1 MKEKIILDWEV
12 LGKKLTTWQQMG
24 HEVVFTNGCF
34 DVLHVGHIHYLAEAK
49 SLGKYLVVGINGD
62 DSVRRLK
69 GADRPY
75 NHQMDR
81 ALLLAA
87 LEMVDAVT
95 IFDQDTP
102 LELITHLSPDLLVK
116 GGDYTV
122 DQIVGAAHVLSRGG
136 QVHSLQFVEGYST
149 SKMAEKIKL
158 S

>member
-1 MKEKIILDWEV
+1 MDKIILDWEF
-12 LGKKLTTWQQMG
+12 LAEKLTTWQQMG
-24 HEVVFTNGCF
+24 YEVVFTNGCF
-34 DVLHVGHIHYLAEAK
+34 DILHVGHIHYLAEAK
-49 SLGKYLVVGINGD
+49 SLGDRLVVGINGD

-69 GADRPY
+69 GADRPF

-81 ALLLAA
+81 AILMAA

-102 LELITHLSPDLLVK
+102 LELITHITPDLLVK

-122 DQIVGAAHVLSRGG
+122 DQIVGAEHVLSHGG
-136 QVHSLQFVEGYST
+136 EVRSLQFVEGYST
-149 SKMAEKIKL
+149 SKMADKIKC